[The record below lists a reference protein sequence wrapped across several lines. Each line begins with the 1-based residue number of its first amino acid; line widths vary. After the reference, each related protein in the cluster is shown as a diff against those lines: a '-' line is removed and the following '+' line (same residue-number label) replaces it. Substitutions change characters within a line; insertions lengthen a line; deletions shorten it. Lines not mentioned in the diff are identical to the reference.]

1 MSVHAD
7 KTQHNKSRSV
17 DSDVSQSKG
26 SGESAVQFVDNR
38 PETKQLIQL
47 QELANQPRKA
57 MKMHRVSDNDTV
69 QQSDSLQ
76 RKEVNHDTSNSFDAI
91 QLLKDSEVTAKV
103 SVNGISKKNA
113 IYRRKNR
120 PAYADGQV
128 EAVWEA
134 SKNGDGKVICPNTG
148 KELSWDKSQSRATQW
163 HMGHKTGHEYNSL
176 WEDLATCVLT
186 WDQFLA
192 AYQDPDNYQAEDPTA
207 NMSHAFEA

>member
-17 DSDVSQSKG
+17 DSDASQSKG
-26 SGESAVQFVDNR
+26 SSESAVQFVDNR

-47 QELANQPRKA
+47 QALANSHSKA
-57 MKMHRVSDNDTV
+57 TKMHRVADV
-69 QQSDSLQ
+69 QQNDSLQ
-76 RKEVNHDTSNSFDAI
+76 RKEINNDSFNSSAAI
-91 QLLKDSEVTAKV
+91 QLLKDSEVTAKL

-134 SKNGDGKVICPNTG
+134 SKNDDGKVICPNTG

-176 WEDLATCVLT
+176 WEALATCVLT